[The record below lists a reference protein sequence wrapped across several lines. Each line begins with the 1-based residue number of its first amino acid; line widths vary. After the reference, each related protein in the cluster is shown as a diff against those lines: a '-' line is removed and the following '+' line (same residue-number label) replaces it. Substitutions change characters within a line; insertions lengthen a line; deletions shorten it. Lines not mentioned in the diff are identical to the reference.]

1 MKGFFHTFKHFRSGA
16 YIYFA
21 LGTCNL
27 KHAGSKAFVFLY
39 STNSPTLSCSVFPE
53 SPPAALLPTLAD
65 AKLLL
70 SYLGCQIHLLTLS
83 FNIFPIQGQIQS
95 FFKATKG
102 RGLVEQKLSN
112 STPFPL
118 IDFTIKARKYD
129 SRIDQF

>member
-1 MKGFFHTFKHFRSGA
+1 MKGFFHTLNKFRSGA

-70 SYLGCQIHLLTLS
+70 SFLGCQIHLLTLS
-83 FNIFPIQGQIQS
+83 FNIFPILGQIQS
-95 FFKATKG
+95 FFEATEEEG
-102 RGLVEQKLSN
+102 WWNRSSQIPP
-112 STPFPL
+112 PFPL
-118 IDFTIKARKYD
+118 VDFTIKARKYD
-129 SRIDQF
+129 SQIDQF